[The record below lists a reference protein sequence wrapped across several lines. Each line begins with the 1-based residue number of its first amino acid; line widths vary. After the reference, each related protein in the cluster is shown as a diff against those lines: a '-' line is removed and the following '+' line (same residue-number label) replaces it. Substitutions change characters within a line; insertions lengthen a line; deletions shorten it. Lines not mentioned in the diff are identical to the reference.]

1 MCYNINTKIIRSLFM
16 ETKIIDLYD
25 YYKIAKP
32 EGARGILT
40 TYVHYMSREI
50 SLTRKLPAMLVIP
63 GGAYWMV
70 SDREAE
76 PVALKF
82 FAEGFNAFVLNYSVA
97 GDSAVK
103 YPYQLIEAE
112 MAVAYIR
119 QNAEELHVDPDQIA
133 AVGFSA
139 GGHLC
144 AMLGS
149 CDNCPDTGDI
159 FKPQVS
165 VKPNAVILSY
175 PVITRDDKVGHV
187 DSFKNLCGAENIELQ
202 NKVDILNLINEKS
215 APAFIWSTFTDNAV
229 PCDNALLA
237 ALKYRESGVPVS
249 VHVFGKGEHGLSVAD
264 MTVYGDRHAVDSMSV
279 SVPEWVRLSVEWL
292 SHK

>member
-1 MCYNINTKIIRSLFM
+1 M

-32 EGARGILT
+32 EGARGVLT
-40 TYVHYMSREI
+40 TYIHYMSREI

-119 QNAEELHVDPDQIA
+119 QNAEELHVDPDRIA

-149 CDNCPDTGDI
+149 CD
-159 FKPQVS
+159 
-165 VKPNAVILSY
+165 KPNAVILSY

-202 NKVDILNLINEKS
+202 NKVDILNLINENS

-264 MTVYGDRHAVDSMSV
+264 MTVYGDRHAVDAMSV

-292 SHK
+292 KEIK

>member
-1 MCYNINTKIIRSLFM
+1 M
-16 ETKIIDLYD
+16 ETKVIDLYD

-32 EGARGILT
+32 EGASGILT
-40 TYVHYMSREI
+40 TYIHYMSGEI

-63 GGAYWMV
+63 GGGYAMV

-82 FAEGFNAFVLNYSVA
+82 FAEGFNAFVLKYSVSGGCA
-97 GDSAVK
+97 AK
-103 YPYQLIEAE
+103 YPCQLIEAE
-112 MAVAYIR
+112 MAAAYIR
-119 QNAEELHVDPDQIA
+119 QNAEELHIDPEQLA

-165 VKPNAVILSY
+165 VKPNVVILSY
-175 PVITRDDKVGHV
+175 PVITRENKRGHIE
-187 DSFKNLCGAENIELQ
+187 SFKNLCGADNIELQ
-202 NKVDILNLINEKS
+202 KKVDILNIINENS
-215 APAFIWSTFTDNAV
+215 APAFIWSTFNDGVV

-237 ALKYRESGVPVS
+237 ALKYRECNVPVS
-249 VHVFGKGEHGLSVAD
+249 VHVFGKGEHGLSLGD
-264 MTVYGDRHAVDSMSV
+264 MTVYGHTNAINAMSV
-279 SVPEWVRLSVEWL
+279 SVPEWVRLSIEWM
-292 SHK
+292 KEMGIEVK